1 MIPVIL
7 QGAVLEY
14 LIFKNQLRTAF
25 LINTP
30 PAKTSFNSQ
39 AHIVKRA
46 SMQPDALFHIQ
57 IKAKINGEGKLR

>member
-25 LINTP
+25 L
-30 PAKTSFNSQ
+30 
-39 AHIVKRA
+39 
-46 SMQPDALFHIQ
+46 L
-57 IKAKINGEGKLR
+57 KILAC